1 MILSICIPTYNRPEH
16 LLNCLSSLSL
26 QSFKNFEVCISD
38 NASDKN
44 IRKLIS
50 PFKKKLKIKF
60 NRNKKNLGFALNL
73 LKVSSMAKGE
83 FIWFIGDDD
92 LLVKDSLKN
101 LIKKITQ
108 NKDVD
113 FFWVNS
119 FYLDVSHLKKFSKPF
134 NIKNLPNSMIPHSKL
149 KKDRKTNFF
158 GLIDKEVSF
167 DYLLGIFVCVFRRK
181 KWEKNLHVIDRKK
194 IKDKRT
200 WSNFENTVFFI
211 KVFTEAFSRSKA
223 YICAKP
229 LSVNL
234 YGVREWL
241 SLYPF
246 VEIVRI
252 PEALDFYRSKGL
264 SFTKYIVNK
273 NYALRNFFNF
283 FVKILITGKKGG
295 LAYVDFKRNFLYNLI
310 YPNAWMSILYFFC
323 RKLRNIIISIIN
335 TFNIK
340 HDPRR

>member
-16 LLNCLSSLSL
+16 LLNCLNSLSL

-119 FYLDVSHLKKFSKPF
+119 FYLDVSHLEKFPKPF

-181 KWEKNLHVIDRKK
+181 KWKKNFFRKK
-194 IKDKRT
+194 KEK
-200 WSNFENTVFFI
+200 
-211 KVFTEAFSRSKA
+211 
-223 YICAKP
+223 C
-229 LSVNL
+229 
-234 YGVREWL
+234 
-241 SLYPF
+241 
-246 VEIVRI
+246 
-252 PEALDFYRSKGL
+252 
-264 SFTKYIVNK
+264 
-273 NYALRNFFNF
+273 
-283 FVKILITGKKGG
+283 
-295 LAYVDFKRNFLYNLI
+295 
-310 YPNAWMSILYFFC
+310 
-323 RKLRNIIISIIN
+323 
-335 TFNIK
+335 
-340 HDPRR
+340 